1 MLLLRIVGYLVLVAM
16 GVAIVTFLFTKDP
29 RWLRFA
35 WQVFKY
41 GLVFAAAVFVLLAL
55 ERVVLVPL

>member
-1 MLLLRIVGYLVLVAM
+1 VLLLRIVGSLVLVTM
-16 GVAIVTFLFTKDP
+16 GVSIVTFLLTKDR

-41 GLVFAAAVFVLLAL
+41 GLVFGAAVFVLLAL
-55 ERVVLVPL
+55 ERIVLVPL

>member
-1 MLLLRIVGYLVLVAM
+1 MLLLRIVGSLVLVTM
-16 GVAIVTFLFTKDP
+16 GVSIVTFLLTKDA

-35 WQVFKY
+35 WQVLKY